1 MACSTPLLLAT
12 PCIHFKRVAIALA
25 RFHISTAHLCPAH
38 CKLSPLLRS
47 PHTAS
52 TSTPA
57 GLLNALAEREAE
69 DEPVVDH
76 FDARKLNKV
85 AGGLLCWELGLL

>member
-1 MACSTPLLLAT
+1 MPLLIL
-12 PCIHFKRVAIALA
+12 PSPRI
-25 RFHISTAHLCPAH
+25 P
-38 CKLSPLLRS
+38 LSPR
-47 PHTAS
+47 PAV
-52 TSTPA
+52 TSSLTLPLHLHPA

-85 AGGLLCWELGLL
+85 AGGHLELQAGAAGAVLVCRCCRWLCLVLCGDEQAG